1 MPTTKT
7 ANTAKKQSSRKRL
20 PHTIYT
26 VRGQKRALFTIGPR
40 NDQKLL
46 DVPASLLEIAAS
58 GKATPD
64 TYVVEEGLAPR
75 GPGGQDE
82 LDALL
87 ADYLAQAERH
97 QAVPMTVFAHEA
109 SLEAYAAA

>member
-1 MPTTKT
+1 MPTTT
-7 ANTAKKQSSRKRL
+7 TPKKQSSVKRL
-20 PHTIYT
+20 PHTTYT
-26 VRGQKRALFTIGPR
+26 IRGQKRALITIGPR

-46 DVPASLLEIAAS
+46 DVPAALLEIAAS

-64 TYVVEEGLAPR
+64 TYVVEEGLAPL
-75 GPGGQDE
+75 GPGGKDE